1 MENTSLPAQPPVLL
15 RVIMARPRLFIC
27 ALIGALAV
35 ALLPTALAQQTTT
48 RVIIGWNL
56 GACLYLLASA
66 RMMFWSTHEGMRK
79 RALQHDDG
87 RITVLVL
94 VVTSAIMCLG
104 AIVAQLA
111 IVKDMHGTLRYAH
124 IALAALIL
132 VGAAS
137 GQVFSIFVLR
147 NFVADIP
154 SDLYEAAEID
164 GANHFQQLRNVVFP
178 LSGPILGTVGVMQF
192 VGAWNEFVLPLIVMR
207 DQARLPVMVQLL
219 RMSGEYIKFWGPLMA
234 GYALASIPIILLFV
248 FSMKL
253 FVRGLTEG
261 AVKG

>member
-66 RMMFWSTHEGMRK
+66 HMMFWSTHEGMRK

-87 RITVLVL
+87 RIMVLVL

-124 IALAALIL
+124 IALAALTIL
-132 VGAAS
+132 SSWAFTQVMFALHYAHDYYGALARGAS
-137 GQVFSIFVLR
+137 GGLEFPGGQAPDYGDFLYFACVIGTSGQTADVSFSSRGMRRTGLVHCVLAFFF
-147 NFVADIP
+147 NTAVIALTINI
-154 SDLYEAAEID
+154 A
-164 GANHFQQLRNVVFP
+164 
-178 LSGPILGTVGVMQF
+178 SG
-192 VGAWNEFVLPLIVMR
+192 
-207 DQARLPVMVQLL
+207 
-219 RMSGEYIKFWGPLMA
+219 
-234 GYALASIPIILLFV
+234 LF
-248 FSMKL
+248 
-253 FVRGLTEG
+253 
-261 AVKG
+261 